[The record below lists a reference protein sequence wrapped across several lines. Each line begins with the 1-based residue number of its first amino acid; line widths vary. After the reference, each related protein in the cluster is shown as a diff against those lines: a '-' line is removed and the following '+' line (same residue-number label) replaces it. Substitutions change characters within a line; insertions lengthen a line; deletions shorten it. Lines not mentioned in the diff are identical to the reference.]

1 MSPAIN
7 WQVASAQVRDAK
19 LSAQSPRSFRWRRRY

>member
-7 WQVASAQVRDAK
+7 WQVASAQAREARR
-19 LSAQSPRSFRWRRRY
+19 SARAHRRFRRRKR